1 MYVILVLV
9 LPLIA
14 FRNPSEC
21 NNIMYYDVQVR
32 HSCSSPLLAF
42 RNPSENRKILS
53 HCCLRT
59 ASDSLYSA
67 LNTISTT
74 TIRGGPTNLHLLELS
89 YSTYAN
95 FRIFYKIQTLKLKKA
110 TWPRPL
116 LFIIHGQSDLQG
128 TQLRRNGAS
137 GATLRLLLL
146 QPCWWSALFRNKRKI
161 VTASDFSTVFTAW
174 AL

>member
-1 MYVILVLV
+1 MAKTDCRSLVEGGSNSPCKMRVLENVICITSTFILVLV

-42 RNPSENRKILS
+42 RNPSENRKIIILS
-53 HCCLRT
+53 YCCLRT

-116 LFIIHGQSDLQG
+116 FYLLYMANQISKEPSCAEMEPQE
-128 TQLRRNGAS
+128 
-137 GATLRLLLL
+137 RL
-146 QPCWWSALFRNKRKI
+146 
-161 VTASDFSTVFTAW
+161 
-174 AL
+174 